1 MPPPINRTHQ
11 IQPVGSLSNTDAII
25 HSCSLFVATKWQRCQ
40 CQCQCHQYS
49 NQHDHFKWFGIGAR
63 LLPFWPDHHQVK
75 NPFKG
80 IAIVKKDSLC
90 LKFGWEVVIDKKS
103 FMHIHIMPTTAICL
117 NTGTSMFHPPWHLV
131 VFLNKCEKL
140 PLAQVFWYW
149 YICHCTGCLGLPSA
163 LQMDFSHRRIIT
175 VTHCNAYY
183 WIILLNTIDTIKL
196 CYKYIKHIK
205 DRSKPLRLSNQS
217 PSV

>member
-1 MPPPINRTHQ
+1 MEHVDRRWRTYVCDCVFVCLCLCICACVFVLVYLRLTSVLVCLCLCICACVTLVRASCSMEHWSTVPPPINRTHQ

-80 IAIVKKDSLC
+80 IAI
-90 LKFGWEVVIDKKS
+90 
-103 FMHIHIMPTTAICL
+103 
-117 NTGTSMFHPPWHLV
+117 
-131 VFLNKCEKL
+131 
-140 PLAQVFWYW
+140 
-149 YICHCTGCLGLPSA
+149 
-163 LQMDFSHRRIIT
+163 SHRQERFL
-175 VTHCNAYY
+175 V
-183 WIILLNTIDTIKL
+183 
-196 CYKYIKHIK
+196 
-205 DRSKPLRLSNQS
+205 S
-217 PSV
+217 